1 MVFSLTTQN
10 QFYQPNNVGNLI
22 SIGKVKA
29 KALNGSQ
36 VGVPQPQLGSISV
49 APLAESTT
57 TLANLAPATT
67 SASYIPLTASVGATA
82 VPGIYNN
89 YTNTTDTVYFFDTP
103 RAVSI
108 TLAAGSTTT
117 TFTIWGFDQD
127 DVFMNEQILNVAG
140 NTTVAGKKAFAG
152 VTRVWAGGATV
163 GTISVG
169 TTAIIGL
176 PYVLDNVN
184 RILGSGNFGAPTII
198 APIPATGIG
207 TSYTI
212 ADQTAPATAITGDIR
227 GTVNL
232 LAFTL
237 NGTNRLVVAWIMAA
251 STNDV
256 NQQNYRTVYGV
267 AQYVVPYN

>member
-1 MVFSLTTQN
+1 MVFSLTKQN

-29 KALNGSQ
+29 KALKGSQ
-36 VGVPQPQLGSISV
+36 VGVLQPQLGSLSV
-49 APLAESTT
+49 VPLAGSTT
-57 TLANLAPATT
+57 TLANLVPATT

-108 TLAAGSTTT
+108 TLAVGSTTT

-127 DVFMNEQILNVAG
+127 DVFMTEKISVSAS
-140 NTTVAGKKAFAG
+140 TTIFGKKAFAG

-163 GTISVG
+163 GAISVG

-176 PYVLDNVN
+176 PYVLNNVN

-232 LAFTL
+232 SAFTV
-237 NGTNRLVVAWIMAA
+237 NGINRLVVVWLMSA

-256 NQQNYRTVYGV
+256 NQQNYRIVYGV
-267 AQYVVPYN
+267 PQYVVPYN

>member
-22 SIGKVKA
+22 SIGTVKA

-49 APLAESTT
+49 APLAASVT
-57 TLANLAPATT
+57 TLADAVAATT
-67 SASYIPLTASVGATA
+67 SASYIPLTASVRATA
-82 VPGIYNN
+82 VPGIYNK

-117 TFTIWGFDQD
+117 TFTIWGFDED
-127 DVFMNEQILNVAG
+127 DVFMTEQILNVAA
-140 NTTVAGKKAFAG
+140 NTTVPGKKAFAG

-163 GTISVG
+163 GAISVG

-184 RILGSGNFGAPTII
+184 RILGSGNFGTGNTFGAG
-198 APIPATGIG
+198 ASYAVADLNVATG
-207 TSYTI
+207 
-212 ADQTAPATAITGDIR
+212 ITGDIR

-232 LAFTL
+232 GDFTL
-237 NGTNRLVVAWIMAA
+237 DGINRLVVAWIMDNN
-251 STNDV
+251 THDV

-267 AQYVVPYN
+267 PQFAQLYF

>member
-36 VGVPQPQLGSISV
+36 VGVPQPQLCSISV
-49 APLAESTT
+49 APLAASTT

-82 VPGIYNN
+82 VPGIYNK

-117 TFTIWGFDQD
+117 TFNIWGFDQD
-127 DVFMNEQILNVAG
+127 DVFMNEEILNVAG

-176 PYVLDNVN
+176 PYVLENVN

-198 APIPATGIG
+198 APIPATA
-207 TSYTI
+207 YTVASLSI
-212 ADQTAPATAITGDIR
+212 LSNGGDIR

-232 LAFTL
+232 SAFTL
-237 NGTNRLVVAWIMAA
+237 NGTNRLVVAWIMDA

>member
-22 SIGKVKA
+22 SIGTVKA

-49 APLAESTT
+49 APLAASVT
-57 TLANLAPATT
+57 TLANAVAATT

-82 VPGIYNN
+82 VPGIYNK

-117 TFTIWGFDQD
+117 TFTIWGFDED
-127 DVFMNEQILNVAG
+127 DVFMTEQILNVAA
-140 NTTVAGKKAFAG
+140 NTTVPGKKAFAG

-163 GTISVG
+163 GAISVG

-176 PYVLDNVN
+176 PYVLENVN
-184 RILGSGNFGAPTII
+184 RILGSGNFGSNNIFGTTL
-198 APIPATGIG
+198 ATF
-207 TSYTI
+207 YTVASLSI
-212 ADQTAPATAITGDIR
+212 LANSGDIR

-232 LAFTL
+232 STFTL
-237 NGTNRLVVAWIMAA
+237 NGINRLVVAWIMAA

-267 AQYVVPYN
+267 AQYAVPYN